1 MLHCEQSECFLRRLD
16 RYFEAIVTLRLDS
29 TPLMTD
35 EDSQFLE
42 AEKGLSIP
50 SKILCSPSPGE
61 MMLSLPSMLEL
72 VDRHSSASS

>member
-1 MLHCEQSECFLRRLD
+1 
-16 RYFEAIVTLRLDS
+16 
-29 TPLMTD
+29 MTD

>member
-1 MLHCEQSECFLRRLD
+1 
-16 RYFEAIVTLRLDS
+16 
-29 TPLMTD
+29 MTD

-50 SKILCSPSPGE
+50 SKILWSPSPGE
-61 MMLSLPSMLEL
+61 MMLSLTSMLEL